1 MDAVSTLDGCTIP
14 RERLMAEK
22 ADIYRQLAELNR
34 EIRAQRKKLAL
45 CREIQANLPRMER
58 EINQI
63 EPKEVRQDEHRRR

>member
-1 MDAVSTLDGCTIP
+1 
-14 RERLMAEK
+14 MAEK

-34 EIRAQRKKLAL
+34 EIRAGWKKLAL
-45 CREIQANLPRMER
+45 CREIQEHLPRMER